1 MPVAPIGD
9 VRVSVQGVGC
19 FTAGNNDAGF
29 ALAAD
34 VLSGDRRHGLRYH
47 RNYRSLSIGEDQVAA
62 AVILP
67 VVAVCLRAFNDGG
80 IVAVY
85 MPAGDV
91 VLSVLPSW
99 VVICHW
105 SFCFE

>member
-1 MPVAPIGD
+1 M
-9 VRVSVQGVGC
+9 RVSVQGVGR
-19 FTAGNNDAGF
+19 FVAGNNDAGF

-34 VLSGDRRHGLRYH
+34 VLSAIEGMGCVIT

-85 MPAGDV
+85 MDGAMLNV
-91 VLSVLPSW
+91 T
-99 VVICHW
+99 
-105 SFCFE
+105 